1 LLLWR
6 NIQVAPRIF
15 PNFPKDW
22 LFRVRRIDGRACGV
36 HHPGPRG
43 RLLPSVLTCGVA
55 TMIKNVVT
63 GCVVVVLIFMV
74 LLAYA
79 QKHEGCVRGHTI
91 ITHEPCGSVTH
102 SI

>member
-1 LLLWR
+1 
-6 NIQVAPRIF
+6 
-15 PNFPKDW
+15 
-22 LFRVRRIDGRACGV
+22 
-36 HHPGPRG
+36 
-43 RLLPSVLTCGVA
+43 
-55 TMIKNVVT
+55 MIKNVVT
-63 GCVVVVLIFMV
+63 GCLVVVLIFMV